1 MRLITEEKDDFMK
14 CMLLHPKKG
23 YLSVFDNAVNY

>member
-1 MRLITEEKDDFMK
+1 MK